1 MPETRGTSRTP
12 GGLTPCPVAG
22 RSEAGLPPAGGVTK
36 AGRLGDGEKRLQA
49 KQASLWRAPAWGMHT
64 GTSGESELGVP
75 LQHKGI
81 CQEQGKHHPQMFA
94 RPSLSSTVLCHW
106 KRSLIS
112 FLGLL
117 WSCCPAELQTTC
129 LIMDKSFLCLRA
141 PVSSFAKAGW

>member
-1 MPETRGTSRTP
+1 MPEARGTSRTP
-12 GGLTPCPVAG
+12 GGLTPCLAAG

-36 AGRLGDGEKRLQA
+36 AGGLRDGEKGLQA

-81 CQEQGKHHPQMFA
+81 YQEQGKHHPQMFA
-94 RPSLSSTVLCHW
+94 RPTLSSTVLCHW
-106 KRSLIS
+106 KHSLIS

-117 WSCCPAELQTTC
+117 
-129 LIMDKSFLCLRA
+129 
-141 PVSSFAKAGW
+141 